1 MEKTEKSRRAG
12 KISAV
17 FHTLRFQVMAIM
29 LLCYLIPAVLLGLFS
44 ETVLLPGIREKT
56 DAALTAGVEHA
67 WTMTVGNVE
76 HAVALG
82 REAIYDGE
90 LAEAYEQWR
99 QGNMDDAEYL
109 RVSRAYI
116 ERKYGRDDLFT
127 FAACFPANRPEMLMY
142 TRAGY
147 QAAMTFVST
156 LQQRVLQLGETMDT
170 DDVFLLENGQVYL
183 VRNLLNLRMER
194 YGMLVLGIGQD
205 TMFAPLLALAE
216 TWQGQT
222 SLRLDGAGDQAPE
235 WDAVPS
241 GLSESG
247 KEVRYVRRAK
257 EADYTLD
264 LLLTLNPRVLYRE
277 YYQFRVMALVV
288 WLLLIPIL
296 GLLAWY
302 VMRRIVRP
310 ITLLS
315 AASRRMEQGELG
327 VTVPMRGTDE
337 IGDLGR
343 SFSHMSQRIQELI
356 DKTYKEEL
364 ALKNAQ
370 IQALQSRINP
380 HFINNALEAINWE
393 ARMEKS
399 ETISAMVSALS
410 VLLGASM
417 ARQDRRLVPLREE
430 TEVADAYI
438 FFVQQR
444 FGESLTIRRDW
455 AASDQDCMLPLL
467 TIQPVLENAVEHGIA
482 PAGGGEIQISARRM
496 GSCLRIEIANT
507 GRGMDPADREKID
520 AALRGETKGGTHL
533 GLANIADRLKLIY
546 GGEAGLEVF
555 SGEDGRTVVRMDIPQ
570 PGPDLPRERP
580 ETEERQ

>member
-1 MEKTEKSRRAG
+1 MGKKERSGPAG

-17 FHTLRFQVMAIM
+17 LHTLRFQVMAIM
-29 LLCYLIPAVLLGLFS
+29 VLCYLIPALLLGLFS

-56 DAALTAGVEHA
+56 DAALTSAAEHA
-67 WTMTVGNVE
+67 WALTVRNVE

-90 LAEAYEQWR
+90 LAEAYDRWR
-99 QGNMDDAEYL
+99 QGMTADAEYL
-109 RVSRAYI
+109 RLSRAYMD
-116 ERKYGRDDLFT
+116 RKYSRDDLFT
-127 FAACFPANRPEMLMY
+127 FAVCFPVDRPEMLMY
-142 TRAGY
+142 TRAGF
-147 QAAMTFVST
+147 QSAMTFLPA
-156 LQQRVLQLGETMDT
+156 LQQRVLQAAESMDT
-170 DDVFLLENGQVYL
+170 EDLFLQEDGEIYL

-194 YGMLVLGIGQD
+194 YGVLVLGIRRD
-205 TMFAPLLALAE
+205 TMFAPLLEVAE
-216 TWQGQT
+216 TWQGQ
-222 SLRLDGAGDQAPE
+222 LRLQLDGAGDSEPE
-235 WDAVPS
+235 FDFDSVPA
-241 GLSESG
+241 GLSEADG
-247 KEVRYVRRAK
+247 EIRYVRRAR
-257 EADYTLD
+257 EADYSLD
-264 LLLTLNPRVLYRE
+264 LLLTLNPRVQYRE
-277 YYQFRVMALVV
+277 YYQFRVLTAVV
-288 WLLLIPIL
+288 WLLLVPIL

-302 VMRRIVRP
+302 VVRRIVRP

-327 VTVPMRGTDE
+327 VTVPMRGADE

-343 SFSHMSQRIQELI
+343 SFSHMSRRIEELI

-417 ARQDRRLVPLREE
+417 ARQDRRMVTLREE
-430 TEVADAYI
+430 IEVADAYI
-438 FFVQQR
+438 YFVQQR
-444 FGESLTIRRDW
+444 FGESLTVDREW
-455 AASDQDCMLPLL
+455 SEADQDCMLPLL

-482 PAGGGEIQISARRM
+482 PAGGGEIAIRCLRM
-496 GSCLRIEIANT
+496 GNCLRIEIENT

-520 AALRGETKGGTHL
+520 AALRGDTKAGTHL

-546 GGEAGLEVF
+546 GGEAELTVF
-555 SGEDGRTVVRMDIPQ
+555 SAGDGRTVVRMEIPQ
-570 PGPDLPRERP
+570 QRID
-580 ETEERQ
+580 

>member
-1 MEKTEKSRRAG
+1 MGKKERSGPAG

-17 FHTLRFQVMAIM
+17 LHTLRFQVMAIM
-29 LLCYLIPAVLLGLFS
+29 VLCYLIPALLLGLFS
-44 ETVLLPGIREKT
+44 EMVLLPGIREKT
-56 DAALTAGVEHA
+56 DAALTSAAEHA
-67 WTMTVGNVE
+67 WALTVRNVE

-90 LAEAYEQWR
+90 LAEAYDRWR
-99 QGNMDDAEYL
+99 QGMIADAEYL
-109 RVSRAYI
+109 RLSRAYMD
-116 ERKYGRDDLFT
+116 RKYSRDDLFT
-127 FAACFPANRPEMLMY
+127 FAVCFPVNRPEMLMY
-142 TRAGY
+142 TRAGF
-147 QAAMTFVST
+147 QSAMTFLPA
-156 LQQRVLQLGETMDT
+156 LQQRVLQAAESMDT
-170 DDVFLLENGQVYL
+170 EDLFLQEDGEIYL

-194 YGMLVLGIGQD
+194 YGVLVLGIRRD
-205 TMFAPLLALAE
+205 TMFAPLLEVAE
-216 TWQGQT
+216 TWQGQ
-222 SLRLDGAGDQAPE
+222 LRLQLDGAGDSEPE
-235 WDAVPS
+235 FDFDAVPA
-241 GLSESG
+241 GLSEADG
-247 KEVRYVRRAK
+247 EIRYVRRAR
-257 EADYTLD
+257 EADYSLD
-264 LLLTLNPRVLYRE
+264 LLLTLNPRVQYRE
-277 YYQFRVMALVV
+277 YYQFRVLTAVV
-288 WLLLIPIL
+288 WLLLVPIL

-327 VTVPMRGTDE
+327 VTVPMRGADE

-343 SFSHMSQRIQELI
+343 SFSHMSRRIEELI

-417 ARQDRRLVPLREE
+417 ARQDRRMVTLWEE
-430 TEVADAYI
+430 IEVADAYI
-438 FFVQQR
+438 YFVQQR
-444 FGESLTIRRDW
+444 FGESLTVAREW
-455 AASDQDCMLPLL
+455 SEADQDCMLPLL

-482 PAGGGEIQISARRM
+482 PAGGGEIAIRCLRM
-496 GSCLRIEIANT
+496 GNCLRIEIENT

-520 AALRGETKGGTHL
+520 AALRGDTKAGTHL

-546 GGEAGLEVF
+546 GGEAELTVF
-555 SGEDGRTVVRMDIPQ
+555 SAEDGRTVVRMEIPQ
-570 PGPDLPRERP
+570 QRID
-580 ETEERQ
+580 